1 LKSSDRISYLE
12 TELFSDYII
21 KWNKACDIM
30 GVKQCLWV
38 LRVEMKFD
46 GSLIYLEPAKWVV
59 LLKKLRFRYTW
70 LKDIGK
76 IDG

>member
-1 LKSSDRISYLE
+1 
-12 TELFSDYII
+12 
-21 KWNKACDIM
+21 M

-70 LKDIGK
+70 LKEIGK